1 MSDSNACFKK
11 HAWVIGVIFS
21 IIALLAG
28 VVFAMVRDYD
38 VRLRTVENTSAVV
51 IERLDGV
58 QSSLRR
64 IEMEQQRQS
73 RTARGASSDVAVE
86 K

>member
-1 MSDSNACFKK
+1 MSDSNGCFKK
-11 HAWVIGVIFS
+11 HAWVIGTIFS
-21 IIALLAG
+21 VIALLAG

-38 VRLRTVENTSAVV
+38 VRLREVENTSAVV

-58 QSSLRR
+58 QASLRR
-64 IEMEQQRQS
+64 IEMEQQRQF

>member
-1 MSDSNACFKK
+1 MADNHCLAK
-11 HAWVIGVIFS
+11 HTWVIGIVFA
-21 IIALLAG
+21 IISLLAG

-38 VRLRTVENTSAVV
+38 VRLRGVENTSAIV

-58 QSSLRR
+58 QASLRR
-64 IEMEQQRQS
+64 IETEQQRQTRS
-73 RTARGASSDVAVE
+73 ARGATGDVVVE